1 MDLRGLIAKQQRYE
15 LNQAN
20 ASAKVCQDIILKAIA
35 KSNMGRNTTIKGGVV
50 MRSISG
56 NVRRATQDIDID
68 FIRYSL
74 SDESIQN
81 FIGKLN
87 CLDGIVIELVG
98 DIEELKH
105 EDYHGRRVNIIIKD
119 GNGYTVKSKIDL
131 GVHHHLNIEQQE
143 YCFDVCLDD
152 VGASVLINSKE
163 QMFAEK
169 LKGLLRLGTI
179 STRYKDVFD
188 LCYLADYLNKELLLE
203 CFKEYIFNDELWRE
217 NCLEDISKRIENI
230 FNDKGFR
237 DNLSRT
243 KVNWLEITSAEVMER
258 VMGFLKGLQS
268 ENI

>member
-1 MDLRGLIAKQQRYE
+1 MDLRSLIAKQQKNE

-35 KSNMGRNTTIKGGVV
+35 QSNMGRNATIKGGVV

-81 FIGKLN
+81 FVNKLN

-98 DIEELKH
+98 NIEELKQ
-105 EDYHGRRVNIIIKD
+105 EDYHGRRVNITIKD
-119 GNGYTVKSKIDL
+119 ENCYTVKSKIDL
-131 GVHHHLNIEQQE
+131 GVHNHLNIEQQE

-163 QMFAEK
+163 QMFTEK
-169 LKGLLRLGTI
+169 LKGFLRLGTI

-188 LCYLADYLNKELLLE
+188 LCYLSDYVNRDLLLK
-203 CFKEYIFNDELWRE
+203 CFKEYIFDDRLWRE
-217 NCLEDISKRIENI
+217 NCLDDIFKRVENI

-237 DNLSRT
+237 DNLSKT
-243 KVNWLEITSAEVMER
+243 KVNWLEITSVEAVER
-258 VMGFLKGLQS
+258 VMIFLKGLQS